1 MATRP
6 RLRGVAF
13 VLIASIG
20 FGLAPTFANFSFAH
34 GANAVGVLLARFTIA
49 SILMLIARPFFV
61 HGTAWPSRRLSI
73 QIFLLGS
80 IGFFLGTLLYFTAL
94 KNIDSGLAVVIFY
107 SNPVFIVLLSWWI
120 NQHKPN
126 RVVLVCLVFTLIGVA
141 ITVGQVGGGNL
152 FSVLLVLGAS
162 VEYSIYMI
170 ISVRVM
176 PKTDL
181 FTGVNIVMIGA
192 ASSYALYWLF
202 APSSVAVNFPTDLT
216 GWTNASLLGVISTAG
231 ATVAMFAGV
240 KVIGAPSSSVVMTFE
255 PIVAILA
262 GHLFFA
268 EQLSSARIVGGSFV
282 IGAVLTL
289 ALVESRS
296 TLLAEQNIPIH
307 P

>member
-1 MATRP
+1 VATRP
-6 RLRGVAF
+6 RFIGVAF
-13 VLIASIG
+13 VLVASVG

-34 GANAVGVLLARFTIA
+34 GANAVGILLARFTIA
-49 SILMLIARPFFV
+49 SILMLIARPYFV
-61 HGTAWPSRRLSI
+61 RGTPWPGRRLFI

-80 IGFFLGTLLYFTAL
+80 MGFFLGTLLYFTAL

-107 SNPVFIVLLSWWI
+107 SNPVFIVLLSWWV
-120 NQHKPN
+120 NHHKPT
-126 RVVLVCLVFTLIGVA
+126 RVVAVCLVFTLIGVA
-141 ITVGQVGGGNL
+141 ITVGQVGSGNL
-152 FSVLLVLGAS
+152 VSVLLVLGAS
-162 VEYSIYMI
+162 LEYSIYMI

-192 ASSYALYWLF
+192 ASSYTLYWLF
-202 APSSVAVNFPTDLT
+202 APSSVDVNFPTDVT
-216 GWTNASLLGVISTAG
+216 GWVNASLLGVISTAC

-240 KVIGAPSSSVVMTFE
+240 KVIGAASSSVIMTFE
-255 PIVAILA
+255 PIVAIVA

-268 EQLSSARIVGGSFV
+268 EQLSSTRIIGGSFV
-282 IGAVLTL
+282 IGAVLAL

-296 TLLAEQNIPIH
+296 TPIASQNLPIH